1 MYGVDSL
8 NDVSPRIME
17 MRADPWIFKATNL
30 FKDKDFDAKYK
41 VYEDKALELIQLEI
55 NQSGKSRQK

>member
-1 MYGVDSL
+1 
-8 NDVSPRIME
+8 ME

-41 VYEDKALELIQLEI
+41 IYEDKALELIQLEI

>member
-1 MYGVDSL
+1 MYGVSSQM
-8 NDVSPRIME
+8 DVSPRLLE

-41 VYEDKALELIQLEI
+41 MYE
-55 NQSGKSRQK
+55 